1 MVKNFEHNK
10 KEIKKGLY
18 LVPTPIGN
26 LGDIT
31 YRAVEILKNV
41 SLVAAEDT
49 RHSKKLFNHYLIKTP
64 LLSYFEHNRN
74 LRIPR
79 LLDHL
84 NKGDNI
90 AYASVPLGAYSQ
102 QRIIPSKIAVRVPE
116 GISHKQA
123 ATLMTKGLTTNY
135 LICKTYNLKAG
146 ETVLFH
152 AAAGGVGQIF
162 AQWANSIGAKV
173 IGTVGSDEKI
183 KIAEEN
189 GYAHVIN
196 YTKDNFAKKVMEI
209 TNNEGVP
216 AVFDGVGKNTFQG
229 SLACLKTRGMM
240 ISFGNASGPLDPVN
254 VPKDIQPK
262 GLYLTR
268 PSIGQ
273 YFTNRKELQAGADA
287 VFEKVKFGK
296 IKIKIFKEYSLVDAG
311 QAHKDLES
319 RKLTGPAI
327 LVP

>member
-1 MVKNFEHNK
+1 MPKSIIIKKNGGPEVLELTDVNVGSPGPD
-10 KEIKKGLY
+10 EIKVTNHAIGLNFIDTYHRSGLY
-18 LVPTPIGN
+18 SLKLPSGIG
-26 LGDIT
+26 LEAAGKVD
-31 YRAVEILKNV
+31 EIGSNV
-41 SLVAAEDT
+41 SE
-49 RHSKKLFNHYLIKTP
+49 F
-64 LLSYFEHNRN
+64 
-74 LRIPR
+74 
-79 LLDHL
+79 

-90 AYASVPLGAYSQ
+90 AYASIPLGAYSQ
-102 QRIIPSKIAVRVPE
+102 QRIIPTKIAVKVPD
-116 GISHKQA
+116 GISHELA
-123 ATLMTKGLTTNY
+123 ATIMTKGLTTHY
-135 LICKTYNLKAG
+135 LICKTYKLKAG
-146 ETVLFH
+146 ETILFH

-196 YTKDNFAKKVMEI
+196 YTKDDFAKKVMEI

-216 AVFDGVGKNTFQG
+216 AVFDGVGKNTFKG

-240 ISFGNASGPLDPVN
+240 VSFGNASGPLDPVN

-287 VFEKVKFGK
+287 VFEKIKFGM
-296 IKIKIFKEYSLVDAG
+296 IKIKIFKKYKLSEAK
-311 QAHKDLES
+311 QAHEDLEE

-327 LVP
+327 LIP

>member
-1 MVKNFEHNK
+1 MSKSIIIKKNGGPDVLELQDVNIGSPGPD
-10 KEIKKGLY
+10 EIKVTNHAIGLNYIDTYHRSGLY
-18 LVPTPIGN
+18 PLTLPSGIG
-26 LGDIT
+26 L
-31 YRAVEILKNV
+31 E
-41 SLVAAEDT
+41 AAGKVDEVG
-49 RHSKKLFNHYLIKTP
+49 SNISEF
-64 LLSYFEHNRN
+64 
-74 LRIPR
+74 
-79 LLDHL
+79 

-90 AYASVPLGAYSQ
+90 AYASMPLGAYSQ
-102 QRIIPSKIAVRVPE
+102 QRIIPAKIAVKVPD
-116 GISHKQA
+116 GISHTQA

-135 LICKTYNLKAG
+135 LICKTYILKAG
-146 ETVLFH
+146 ETILFH

-173 IGTVGSDEKI
+173 IGTVGSDKKI

-196 YTKDNFAKKVMEI
+196 YTKNDFAKKVMEI

-216 AVFDGVGKNTFQG
+216 AVFDGVGKNTFKG
-229 SLACLKTRGMM
+229 SLACLKTRGVMV
-240 ISFGNASGPLDPVN
+240 SFGNASGPLDPVN

-273 YFTNRKELQAGADA
+273 YFTNRKELQTGADE

-296 IKIKIFKEYSLVDAG
+296 IKINIFKEYKLSDAK
-311 QAHKDLES
+311 QAHQDLES

-327 LVP
+327 LIP

>member
-1 MVKNFEHNK
+1 MPKSIIIKKNGGPEVLELQDVNVGSPGPD
-10 KEIKKGLY
+10 EIKVTNHAIGLNYIDTYHRSGLY
-18 LVPTPIGN
+18 PLTLPSGIG
-26 LGDIT
+26 LEAAGKID
-31 YRAVEILKNV
+31 EIGSNV
-41 SLVAAEDT
+41 NE
-49 RHSKKLFNHYLIKTP
+49 F
-64 LLSYFEHNRN
+64 
-74 LRIPR
+74 
-79 LLDHL
+79 

-90 AYASVPLGAYSQ
+90 AYASIPLGAYSQ
-102 QRIIPSKIAVRVPE
+102 QRIIPAKIAVKVPD
-116 GISHKQA
+116 GISHELA
-123 ATLMTKGLTTNY
+123 ATIMTKGLTTHY
-135 LICKTYNLKAG
+135 LICKTYKLKAG

-152 AAAGGVGQIF
+152 AAAGGVGQMF

-189 GYAHVIN
+189 GYANVIN
-196 YTKDNFAKKVMEI
+196 YTKDDFAKKVMGI

-216 AVFDGVGKNTFQG
+216 AVFDGVGKNTFKG

-240 ISFGNASGPLDPVN
+240 VSFGNASGPLVPVN

-287 VFEKVKFGK
+287 VFEKIKFGM
-296 IKIKIFKEYSLVDAG
+296 IKINIFKKYKLSEAK
-311 QAHKDLES
+311 QAHEDLEA

-327 LVP
+327 LIP

>member
-1 MVKNFEHNK
+1 MPKSIIINNNGGPEVLKLQDINIGPPGPD
-10 KEIKKGLY
+10 EIKVTNHAIGLNYIDTYHRSGLY
-18 LVPTPIGN
+18 PVKLPSGIG
-26 LGDIT
+26 LEAAGKIDE
-31 YRAVEILKNV
+31 VGSNV
-41 SLVAAEDT
+41 TE
-49 RHSKKLFNHYLIKTP
+49 F
-64 LLSYFEHNRN
+64 
-74 LRIPR
+74 
-79 LLDHL
+79 

-90 AYASVPLGAYSQ
+90 AYASVPLGAYAQ
-102 QRIIPSKIAVRVPE
+102 QRNIPAKIAVKIPD
-116 GISHKQA
+116 GISFELA

-135 LICKTYNLKAG
+135 LLTKTYKLKAG

-189 GYAHVIN
+189 GYSHVIN
-196 YTKDNFAKKVMEI
+196 YTKDDFSKEVLKI

-216 AVFDGVGKNTFQG
+216 AVFDGVGKKTFVR
-229 SLACLKTRGMM
+229 SLACLKIRGMM

-273 YFTNRKELQAGADA
+273 YFSTRKELQIGADQI
-287 VFEKVKFGK
+287 FEKIKFGK
-296 IKIKIFKEYSLVDAG
+296 IKVKIFKKYKLADAE
-311 QAHKDLES
+311 QAHADLES
-319 RKLTGPAI
+319 RKLNGPVI
-327 LVP
+327 LIP

>member
-1 MVKNFEHNK
+1 MPKSIIIKKNGSPEVLELQDVNVGSPGPD
-10 KEIKKGLY
+10 EIKVTNHAIGLNYIDTYHRSGLY
-18 LVPTPIGN
+18 PLPLPSGIG
-26 LGDIT
+26 LEAAGKIDE
-31 YRAVEILKNV
+31 VGSNV
-41 SLVAAEDT
+41 RE
-49 RHSKKLFNHYLIKTP
+49 F
-64 LLSYFEHNRN
+64 
-74 LRIPR
+74 
-79 LLDHL
+79 

-90 AYASVPLGAYSQ
+90 AYAAMPIGSYAQ
-102 QRIIPSKIAVRVPE
+102 QRIIPAKIAIKVPD
-116 GISHKQA
+116 GISFQQA
-123 ATLMTKGLTTNY
+123 ATLITKGLTVNY
-135 LICKTYNLKAG
+135 LITKTYNLKAG

-162 AQWANSIGAKV
+162 SQWANSIGAKV

-189 GYAHVIN
+189 GYEHVIN
-196 YTKDNFAKKVMEI
+196 YTKEDFSKKVMEI
-209 TNNEGVP
+209 TRNEGVP
-216 AVFDGVGKNTFQG
+216 AVFDGVGKNTFKG

-268 PSIGQ
+268 PSIAQ
-273 YFTNRKELQAGADA
+273 YFTNRKELQTGADE

-296 IKIKIFKEYSLVDAG
+296 IKIKISKEYKLAEAKK
-311 QAHKDLES
+311 AHEDLEA

-327 LVP
+327 LIP

>member
-1 MVKNFEHNK
+1 MKAV
-10 KEIKKGLY
+10 EIKKNGGPEVLELKDITLDKPGPDQVTIEQKAIGLNYIDTYHRSGLY
-18 LVPTPIGN
+18 PLPLPSGIG
-26 LGDIT
+26 LEAAGKIDE
-31 YRAVEILKNV
+31 VGSNV
-41 SLVAAEDT
+41 KE
-49 RHSKKLFNHYLIKTP
+49 F
-64 LLSYFEHNRN
+64 
-74 LRIPR
+74 
-79 LLDHL
+79 

-90 AYASVPLGAYSQ
+90 AYAAMPIGSYAQ
-102 QRIIPSKIAVRVPE
+102 QRIIPSKIAIKVPD
-116 GISHKQA
+116 GISFQQA
-123 ATLMTKGLTTNY
+123 ATLITKGLTVNY
-135 LICKTYNLKAG
+135 LITKTYKLKAG

-183 KIAEEN
+183 KIAKEN

-196 YTKDNFAKKVMEI
+196 YTKDNFSKKVMEI
-209 TNNEGVP
+209 TNNDGVP
-216 AVFDGVGKNTFQG
+216 AVFDGVGKNTFRG

-240 ISFGNASGPLDPVN
+240 VSFGNASGPLDPVN

-296 IKIKIFKEYSLVDAG
+296 IKIKISKEYSLIDAKK
-311 QAHKDLES
+311 AHEDLEA

-327 LVP
+327 LIP